1 MLIVHQMTAMK
12 VSDGNRLVFVPEIES
27 TEKKGILLLQIF
39 SNEYPKARFF
49 ILRPL
54 YFY

>member
-27 TEKKGILLLQIF
+27 TEKKK
-39 SNEYPKARFF
+39 EYYYCDCSPITTQR
-49 ILRPL
+49 
-54 YFY
+54 